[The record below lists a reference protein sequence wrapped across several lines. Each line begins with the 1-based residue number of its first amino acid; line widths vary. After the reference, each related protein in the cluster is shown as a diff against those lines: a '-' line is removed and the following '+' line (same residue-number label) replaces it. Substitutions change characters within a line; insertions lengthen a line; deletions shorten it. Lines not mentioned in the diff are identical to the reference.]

1 MPPGEI
7 ALACGRAAGAMQT
20 VLWAMN
26 MAYQRDETRNFVKKR
41 LIAVAMII

>member
-1 MPPGEI
+1 
-7 ALACGRAAGAMQT
+7 
-20 VLWAMN
+20 MN